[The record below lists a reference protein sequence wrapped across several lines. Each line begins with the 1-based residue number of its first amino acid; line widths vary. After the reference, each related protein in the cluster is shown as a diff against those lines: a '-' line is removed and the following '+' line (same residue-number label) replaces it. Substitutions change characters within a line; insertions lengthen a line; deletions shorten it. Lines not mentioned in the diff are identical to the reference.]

1 MTKAHLEI
9 ILDMVNRQLLT
20 AIEAVNPGMTHP
32 EKRASSV
39 SVFDVSDNVIELC
52 WGHGGVRGV
61 RIVRSSTQEPLMPR
75 GTKREAHNQLRAMEI
90 ALNIAAGR

>member
-20 AIEAVNPGMTHP
+20 AIEAVNPDMTHP

-52 WGHGGVRGV
+52 WAYGGVK
-61 RIVRSSTQEPLMPR
+61 IVRSSTQEQLMPR
-75 GTKREAHNQLRAMEI
+75 GTKKEAHNHLRAMSK
-90 ALNIAAGR
+90 ALTIAAGY